1 MTTSKECSLLITART
16 LTRSTVDRI
25 PYRCWTVTLWQE
37 GPAGAVALVT
47 CAEAEADLGFGIVSQ
62 SDRIRSLGGVGVKCA
77 RAQDEVLDAVVR
89 VKEWAA

>member
-1 MTTSKECSLLITART
+1 MTTSKERSLLIVGRT

-25 PYRCWTVTLWQE
+25 LYGCWSVTLWQE

-47 CAEAEADLGFGIVSQ
+47 CTEDEADRGFGIVSQ
-62 SDRIRSLGGVGVKCA
+62 SDRIRSLGNVGV
-77 RAQDEVLDAVVR
+77 RYSPTQTDVLEAVAR